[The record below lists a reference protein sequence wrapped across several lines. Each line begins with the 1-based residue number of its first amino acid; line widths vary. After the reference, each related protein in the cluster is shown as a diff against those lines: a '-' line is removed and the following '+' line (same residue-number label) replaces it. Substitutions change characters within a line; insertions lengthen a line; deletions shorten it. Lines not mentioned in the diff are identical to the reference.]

1 MILTTAT
8 MMSFGERRQRGC
20 PFLAILL
27 AAITLLGGI
36 SAQATAARK
45 ATLGHEI
52 YGFGP
57 EKVLVLHGWLGS
69 AKSFDPIKPYLDT
82 DAFTYV
88 FVDLRGYGRSKRIKG
103 EYTLEEVSG
112 DVMHVANRLGWE
124 RFHLI
129 GHSMSGMVVQ
139 RIAIDD
145 WKSGARRLKSV
156 VAITPVT
163 ADGYPADPSTAR
175 FLWDLIHDPELTEQG
190 IADLTGQR
198 LLWRWI
204 ELQTERQLKSSRPDA
219 MKGYYRMWMETDFSK
234 EAEAAKVGTP
244 IRVIGGRLDL
254 PGFQEEKYRSS
265 FGAWYPNVEFRFIT
279 EAGHLPMYETPV
291 YLATL
296 VENFLK
302 EHVYES
308 PLRASWQPLSA
319 DTTSAAGVPKSQ
331 RRVLHTHSTL

>member
-1 MILTTAT
+1 MICSTKT
-8 MMSFGERRQRGC
+8 MISFAVERQPKRRL
-20 PFLAILL
+20 FIELL
-27 AAITLLGGI
+27 AAIALLSGTWVDAI
-36 SAQATAARK
+36 AARK
-45 ATLGHEI
+45 PTLGHEI

-88 FVDLRGYGRSKRIKG
+88 FIDLRGYGRSKRIKG
-103 EYTLEEVSG
+103 EYTMEEVSA
-112 DVMHVANRLGWE
+112 DVIHLADRLGWE

-139 RIAIDD
+139 RLAIDD

-156 VAITPVT
+156 VAITPMT
-163 ADGYPADPSTAR
+163 ADGYPADPSTAK

-198 LLWRWI
+198 LLPRWVEI
-204 ELQTERQLKSSRPDA
+204 QSETQLKSSRPDA
-219 MKGYYRMWMETDFSK
+219 MRGYYRMWMETDFSK
-234 EAEAAKVGTP
+234 EAEAARVGTP
-244 IRVIGGRLDL
+244 MRVIGGRQDL

-265 FGAWYPNVEFRFIT
+265 FGAWYPNIDFRFIT
-279 EAGHLPMYETPV
+279 DAGHLPMYETPV

-296 VENFLK
+296 VESFLK
-302 EHVYES
+302 EHVYE
-308 PLRASWQPLSA
+308 
-319 DTTSAAGVPKSQ
+319 
-331 RRVLHTHSTL
+331 LHTRSSL